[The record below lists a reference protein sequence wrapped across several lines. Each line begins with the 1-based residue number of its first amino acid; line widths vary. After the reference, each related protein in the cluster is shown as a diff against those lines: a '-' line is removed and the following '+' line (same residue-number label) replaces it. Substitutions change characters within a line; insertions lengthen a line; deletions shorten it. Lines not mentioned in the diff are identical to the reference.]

1 MTPLVLVPGL
11 LCDERLWGDLP
22 AALAPRAVQHALPT
36 QAATLPELAAGV
48 LATAP
53 ERFALAGLSLGGI
66 VAMEVLAQ
74 APDRVERLAL
84 LDTNPFAETET
95 IRQRRLDQIERALAG
110 DLQGIVRD
118 EMKPQYLADPGNR
131 PVLDLCMA
139 MARRLGPEVFR
150 RQSLALRDRPDQSA
164 TLARYRKPTLILMG
178 EQDRLCPRDRHDRM
192 HALMPHARL
201 VIIPAAGHLPPLE
214 QPAPT
219 LAAFK
224 EWLHA

>member
-95 IRQRRLDQIERALAG
+95 IRQHRLDQIERALAG

-164 TLARYRKPTLILMG
+164 TLARFRKPALILMG

-192 HALMPHARL
+192 QALMPHARL
-201 VIIPAAGHLPPLE
+201 VVIPAAGHLPPLE
-214 QPAPT
+214 RPAPT